1 MEKQTAVA
9 PAAVAGEVVRIFLAL
24 ELSRS
29 SWLVAS
35 HTPAADKI
43 SRHKLAAGDIDG
55 LLALIERL
63 RTRVEQKTGQPVQ
76 VISCY
81 EAGYD
86 GFWLDR
92 KLKAEGVINHV
103 MDPASI
109 QVDRRARRVKTDAVD
124 ADALLRAL
132 MAFCRGEKKVCSM
145 VRVPTRDE
153 EDAKRLSREREQLI
167 KERVRHV
174 NRIKGLCATQGIY
187 DYQPLKAN
195 RLERLD
201 ELRTG
206 DGNPLPDRL
215 RNEIRRQLERLKLLL
230 ELIGTVE
237 AERDAVVKADKP
249 ASEADRRIRALAKL
263 KGIGPEI
270 ATVLYNEV
278 FYRQFANRRDVAAYV
293 GLTPSLFASGDL
305 RHDQGISK
313 AGNPRARATMVELA
327 WLWVRHQSG
336 SDLTGWFLSRV
347 SGIKGRIK
355 RIAIVA
361 LARKVLVA
369 LWRYLET
376 GLVPTGAML
385 KADKQG

>member
-9 PAAVAGEVVRIFLAL
+9 PTAVAGEVVRIFLAL

-187 DYQPLKAN
+187 DYQPLKAD

-215 RNEIRRQLERLKLLL
+215 KNEIRRQLERLKLLL

-263 KGIGPEI
+263 RGIGPEI

>member
-1 MEKQTAVA
+1 MEKQTAVV
-9 PAAVAGEVVRIFLAL
+9 PDVGEVVRIYLAL

-92 KLKAEGVINHV
+92 KLKAEGVINYV

-132 MAFCRGEKKVCSM
+132 MAFCRGERKVCSM

-215 RNEIRRQLERLKLLL
+215 KNEIRRQLERLKLLL

-336 SDLTGWFLSRV
+336 SDLTGWFLTRV

>member
-9 PAAVAGEVVRIFLAL
+9 PTAIAGEVVRIFLAL

-92 KLKAEGVINHV
+92 KLKAEGVVNHV

-206 DGNPLPDRL
+206 DGNPLPERL
-215 RNEIRRQLERLKLLL
+215 RNEIGRQLERLKLLL

-336 SDLTGWFLSRV
+336 SDLTGWFLTRV

-385 KADKQG
+385 KAEKQG

>member
-1 MEKQTAVA
+1 MEKQTAVV
-9 PAAVAGEVVRIFLAL
+9 PTAVAGEVVRIFLAL

-43 SRHKLAAGDIDG
+43 SRHKLVAGDIDG

-92 KLKAEGVINHV
+92 KLKAEGVVNHV

-206 DGNPLPDRL
+206 DGNPLPERL
-215 RNEIRRQLERLKLLL
+215 RNEIGRQLERLKLLL

-336 SDLTGWFLSRV
+336 SDLTGWFLTRV

-385 KADKQG
+385 KAEKQG

>member
-9 PAAVAGEVVRIFLAL
+9 PTAIAEEVVRIFLAL

-92 KLKAEGVINHV
+92 KLKAEGVINYV

-132 MAFCRGEKKVCSM
+132 MAFCRGERKVCSM

-336 SDLTGWFLSRV
+336 SALTAWFLARV

-361 LARKVLVA
+361 LARKLLVA

-376 GLVPTGAML
+376 GLVPTEAML

>member
-9 PAAVAGEVVRIFLAL
+9 PDAGEGVRIYLAL

-63 RTRVEQKTGQPVQ
+63 RTRVEHQTGQPVQ

-109 QVDRRARRVKTDAVD
+109 QVNRRARRVKTDAVD
-124 ADALLRAL
+124 AEALLRAL

-187 DYQPLKAN
+187 DYQPLKAD
-195 RLERLD
+195 RVERLD

-206 DGNPLPDRL
+206 DGEPLPDRL
-215 RNEIRRQLERLKLLL
+215 KNEIRRQLERLKLLL

-249 ASEADRRIRALAKL
+249 ASEADRKIRALAKL
-263 KGIGPEI
+263 RGIGPEI

-278 FYRQFANRRDVAAYV
+278 FYRQFANRRDIAGYV

-336 SDLTGWFLSRV
+336 SDLTGWFLTRV

-376 GLVPTGAML
+376 GVVPTGAVL

>member
-1 MEKQTAVA
+1 MEKQTAVT
-9 PAAVAGEVVRIFLAL
+9 PTAVAGEVVRIFLAL

-132 MAFCRGEKKVCSM
+132 MAFCRGERKVCSM

-215 RNEIRRQLERLKLLL
+215 KNEIRRQLERLKLLL
-230 ELIGTVE
+230 ELIETVE

-336 SDLTGWFLSRV
+336 SDLTGWFLTRV

-385 KADKQG
+385 KAEKQG

>member
-9 PAAVAGEVVRIFLAL
+9 PTAIAGEVVRIFLAL

-55 LLALIERL
+55 LLALIKRL
-63 RTRVEQKTGQPVQ
+63 RTRVEQKTGQLVQ

-92 KLKAEGVINHV
+92 KLKAEGVINYV

-132 MAFCRGEKKVCSM
+132 MAFCRGERKVCSM

-206 DGNPLPDRL
+206 DGSLLPDRL

-249 ASEADRRIRALAKL
+249 ASEADRKIRALAKL

-336 SDLTGWFLSRV
+336 SALTAWFLARV

-361 LARKVLVA
+361 LARKLLVA

-385 KADKQG
+385 KA

>member
-9 PAAVAGEVVRIFLAL
+9 PTAIAGEVVRIFLAL

-92 KLKAEGVINHV
+92 KLKAEGVINYV

-132 MAFCRGEKKVCSM
+132 MAFCRGERKVCSM

-215 RNEIRRQLERLKLLL
+215 KNEIRRQLERLKLLL

-336 SDLTGWFLSRV
+336 SDLTGWFLTRV

-385 KADKQG
+385 KAEKQG

>member
-9 PAAVAGEVVRIFLAL
+9 PTAVAGELVRIFLAL

-174 NRIKGLCATQGIY
+174 NRIKGLRATQGIY

-201 ELRTG
+201 ELCTG

-215 RNEIRRQLERLKLLL
+215 KNEIRRQLERLKLLL

-263 KGIGPEI
+263 RGIGPEI

-336 SDLTGWFLSRV
+336 SALTAWFLARV

-361 LARKVLVA
+361 LARKLLVA

>member
-9 PAAVAGEVVRIFLAL
+9 PTAVAGEVVRIFLAL

-132 MAFCRGEKKVCSM
+132 MAFCRGERKVCSM
-145 VRVPTRDE
+145 VRVPTREE

-187 DYQPLKAN
+187 DYQPLKAD

-215 RNEIRRQLERLKLLL
+215 KNEIRRQLERLKLLL

-249 ASEADRRIRALAKL
+249 ASEADRKIRALAKL

-293 GLTPSLFASGDL
+293 GLTPSLFASGEL

>member
-9 PAAVAGEVVRIFLAL
+9 PTAVAGEVVRIFLAL

-124 ADALLRAL
+124 ADTLLRAL
-132 MAFCRGEKKVCSM
+132 MAFCRGERKVCSM

-187 DYQPLKAN
+187 DYQPLKAD

-249 ASEADRRIRALAKL
+249 ASEADRKIRALAKL

-293 GLTPSLFASGDL
+293 GLTPSLFASGEL

>member
-9 PAAVAGEVVRIFLAL
+9 PTAVAGEVVRIFLAL

-92 KLKAEGVINHV
+92 KLKAEGVINYV

-195 RLERLD
+195 RVERLD

-215 RNEIRRQLERLKLLL
+215 KNEIRRQLERLKLLL

-336 SDLTGWFLSRV
+336 SDLTGWFLTRV

-385 KADKQG
+385 KAEKQG

>member
-9 PAAVAGEVVRIFLAL
+9 PVAGEVVRIFLAL

-92 KLKAEGVINHV
+92 KLKAEGVVNHV

-206 DGNPLPDRL
+206 DGNSLPDRL

-336 SDLTGWFLSRV
+336 SDLTGWFLTRV

-385 KADKQG
+385 KAEKQG

>member
-1 MEKQTAVA
+1 MEKQTAVT
-9 PAAVAGEVVRIFLAL
+9 PTAVAGEVVRIFLAL

-92 KLKAEGVINHV
+92 KLKAEGVINYV

-132 MAFCRGEKKVCSM
+132 MAFCRGERKVCSM
-145 VRVPTRDE
+145 VRVPTRDA

-215 RNEIRRQLERLKLLL
+215 KNEIRRQLERLKLLL

-336 SDLTGWFLSRV
+336 SDLTGWFLTRV

-385 KADKQG
+385 KAEKQG

>member
-1 MEKQTAVA
+1 MEEQTAVA
-9 PAAVAGEVVRIFLAL
+9 PTAVAGEVVRIFLAL

-92 KLKAEGVINHV
+92 KLKAEGVVNHV

-124 ADALLRAL
+124 ADTLLRAL
-132 MAFCRGEKKVCSM
+132 MAFCRGERKVCSM

-278 FYRQFANRRDVAAYV
+278 FYRQFANRRDVAA
-293 GLTPSLFASGDL
+293 
-305 RHDQGISK
+305 
-313 AGNPRARATMVELA
+313 
-327 WLWVRHQSG
+327 
-336 SDLTGWFLSRV
+336 
-347 SGIKGRIK
+347 
-355 RIAIVA
+355 
-361 LARKVLVA
+361 
-369 LWRYLET
+369 
-376 GLVPTGAML
+376 
-385 KADKQG
+385 

>member
-9 PAAVAGEVVRIFLAL
+9 PTAVAEEVVRIFLAL

-92 KLKAEGVINHV
+92 KLKAEGVVNHV

-206 DGNPLPDRL
+206 DGNPLPERL
-215 RNEIRRQLERLKLLL
+215 RNEIGRQLERLKLLL

-336 SDLTGWFLSRV
+336 SDLTGWFLTRV

-385 KADKQG
+385 KAEKQG

>member
-9 PAAVAGEVVRIFLAL
+9 PTAIAGEVVRIFLAL

-92 KLKAEGVINHV
+92 KLKAEGVINYV

-132 MAFCRGEKKVCSM
+132 MAFCRGERKVCSM

-336 SDLTGWFLSRV
+336 SDLTGWFLTRV

-385 KADKQG
+385 KAEKQG

>member
-1 MEKQTAVA
+1 MEKQTAVT
-9 PAAVAGEVVRIFLAL
+9 PTAVAGEVVRIFLAL

-92 KLKAEGVINHV
+92 KLKAEGVINYV

-132 MAFCRGEKKVCSM
+132 MAFCRGERKVCSM

-215 RNEIRRQLERLKLLL
+215 KNEIRRQLERLKLLL

-336 SDLTGWFLSRV
+336 SDLTGWFLTRV

-376 GLVPTGAML
+376 GLVPTEAML

>member
-1 MEKQTAVA
+1 MEKQTAVM
-9 PAAVAGEVVRIFLAL
+9 PTAVAGEVVRIFLAL

-132 MAFCRGEKKVCSM
+132 MAFCRGERKVCSM

-187 DYQPLKAN
+187 DYQPLKAD
-195 RLERLD
+195 RVERLD

-206 DGNPLPDRL
+206 DGKPLPDRL
-215 RNEIRRQLERLKLLL
+215 KNEIRRQLERLKLLL
-230 ELIGTVE
+230 ERIGSVE

-249 ASEADRRIRALAKL
+249 ASEADRKIRALAKFR
-263 KGIGPEI
+263 GIGPEI

-278 FYRQFANRRDVAAYV
+278 FYRQFANRRDVAAHV

-336 SDLTGWFLSRV
+336 SDLTGWFLTRV

-376 GLVPTGAML
+376 GLVPTGAVL

>member
-9 PAAVAGEVVRIFLAL
+9 PTAVAGEVVRIFLAL

-92 KLKAEGVINHV
+92 KLKAEGVVNHV

-132 MAFCRGEKKVCSM
+132 MAFCRGERKVCSM

-206 DGNPLPDRL
+206 DGNPLPERL
-215 RNEIRRQLERLKLLL
+215 RNEIGRQLERLKLLL

-336 SDLTGWFLSRV
+336 SDLTGWFLTRV

-361 LARKVLVA
+361 LARKLLVA

-385 KADKQG
+385 KAEKQG

>member
-9 PAAVAGEVVRIFLAL
+9 PTAVAGEVVRIFLAL

-92 KLKAEGVINHV
+92 KLKAEGVVNHV

-132 MAFCRGEKKVCSM
+132 MAFCRGERKVCSM

-167 KERVRHV
+167 KERMSIGSR
-174 NRIKGLCATQGIY
+174 ASQGIY

-206 DGNPLPDRL
+206 DGNPLPERL
-215 RNEIRRQLERLKLLL
+215 RNEIGRQLERLKLLL

-336 SDLTGWFLSRV
+336 SDLTGWFLTRV

-385 KADKQG
+385 KAEKQG

>member
-1 MEKQTAVA
+1 MEKQTAVT
-9 PAAVAGEVVRIFLAL
+9 PTAVAGEVVRIFLAL

-35 HTPAADKI
+35 HTPTADKI

-92 KLKAEGVINHV
+92 KLKAEGVINYV

-132 MAFCRGEKKVCSM
+132 MAFCRGERKVCSM

-215 RNEIRRQLERLKLLL
+215 KNEIRRQLERLKLLL

-336 SDLTGWFLSRV
+336 SDLTGWFLTRV

-385 KADKQG
+385 KAEKQG

>member
-1 MEKQTAVA
+1 MEKHVT
-9 PAAVAGEVVRIFLAL
+9 PVAGEVVRIFLAL

-103 MDPASI
+103 MNPASI

-132 MAFCRGEKKVCSM
+132 MAFYRGEKKVCSM

-215 RNEIRRQLERLKLLL
+215 KNEIRRQLERLKLLL

-336 SDLTGWFLSRV
+336 SDLTGWFLTRV

-385 KADKQG
+385 KAEKQG

>member
-1 MEKQTAVA
+1 M
-9 PAAVAGEVVRIFLAL
+9 
-24 ELSRS
+24 
-29 SWLVAS
+29 
-35 HTPAADKI
+35 
-43 SRHKLAAGDIDG
+43 
-55 LLALIERL
+55 
-63 RTRVEQKTGQPVQ
+63 
-76 VISCY
+76 
-81 EAGYD
+81 
-86 GFWLDR
+86 
-92 KLKAEGVINHV
+92 
-103 MDPASI
+103 
-109 QVDRRARRVKTDAVD
+109 
-124 ADALLRAL
+124 
-132 MAFCRGEKKVCSM
+132 
-145 VRVPTRDE
+145 
-153 EDAKRLSREREQLI
+153 
-167 KERVRHV
+167 
-174 NRIKGLCATQGIY
+174 
-187 DYQPLKAN
+187 KAN

-206 DGNPLPDRL
+206 DGNPLPERL
-215 RNEIRRQLERLKLLL
+215 RNEIGRQLERLKLLL

-336 SDLTGWFLSRV
+336 SDLTGWFLTRV

-385 KADKQG
+385 KAEKQG

>member
-1 MEKQTAVA
+1 MEKQTAVT
-9 PAAVAGEVVRIFLAL
+9 PTAVAGEVVRIFLAL
-24 ELSRS
+24 ELSCS

-35 HTPAADKI
+35 HTPTADKI

-92 KLKAEGVINHV
+92 KLKAEGVINYV

-132 MAFCRGEKKVCSM
+132 MAFCRGERKVCSM

-167 KERVRHV
+167 KERMST
-174 NRIKGLCATQGIY
+174 GLRASQGIY
-187 DYQPLKAN
+187 DYQPLKAD
-195 RLERLD
+195 RVERLD

-206 DGNPLPDRL
+206 DGEPLPDRL

-230 ELIGTVE
+230 ALIETVE

-249 ASEADRRIRALAKL
+249 ASEADCKIRALAKL

-278 FYRQFANRRDVAAYV
+278 FYRQFANRRDIAGYV
-293 GLTPSLFASGDL
+293 GLTPSLFASGEL

-336 SDLTGWFLSRV
+336 SDLTGWFLTRV

-376 GLVPTGAML
+376 GLVPTGAVL

>member
-9 PAAVAGEVVRIFLAL
+9 PTAVAEEVVRIFLAL

-187 DYQPLKAN
+187 DYQPLKTN

-206 DGNPLPDRL
+206 DGNPLPERL

-336 SDLTGWFLSRV
+336 SDLTGWFLTRV

-385 KADKQG
+385 KAEKQG

>member
-1 MEKQTAVA
+1 MEKQTAVT
-9 PAAVAGEVVRIFLAL
+9 PTAVAGEVIRIFLAL

-63 RTRVEQKTGQPVQ
+63 RTRAGQKTGQPVQ

-92 KLKAEGVINHV
+92 KLKAEGVINYV

-132 MAFCRGEKKVCSM
+132 MAFCRGETKVCSM

-237 AERDAVVKADKP
+237 AERDAVVKADQP
-249 ASEADRRIRALAKL
+249 ASEADRKIRALAKL

>member
-1 MEKQTAVA
+1 MELAAGLPRESDRTGPLDPMGRAQAGTIRLTASIADQTLWRSRDGKTDCCCARCRRGR
-9 PAAVAGEVVRIFLAL
+9 PDFSGPGTEPL
-24 ELSRS
+24 ELACRQP
-29 SWLVAS
+29 
-35 HTPAADKI
+35 HADKI
-43 SRHKLAAGDIDG
+43 SRHKLGAGDIDG

-187 DYQPLKAN
+187 DY
-195 RLERLD
+195 
-201 ELRTG
+201 
-206 DGNPLPDRL
+206 PD
-215 RNEIRRQLERLKLLL
+215 
-230 ELIGTVE
+230 
-237 AERDAVVKADKP
+237 
-249 ASEADRRIRALAKL
+249 
-263 KGIGPEI
+263 KG
-270 ATVLYNEV
+270 
-278 FYRQFANRRDVAAYV
+278 F
-293 GLTPSLFASGDL
+293 SGD
-305 RHDQGISK
+305 
-313 AGNPRARATMVELA
+313 
-327 WLWVRHQSG
+327 
-336 SDLTGWFLSRV
+336 
-347 SGIKGRIK
+347 
-355 RIAIVA
+355 
-361 LARKVLVA
+361 
-369 LWRYLET
+369 
-376 GLVPTGAML
+376 
-385 KADKQG
+385 

>member
-9 PAAVAGEVVRIFLAL
+9 PTAVAEEVVRIFLAL

-35 HTPAADKI
+35 HTAAADKI

-92 KLKAEGVINHV
+92 KLRAEGVINHV

-132 MAFCRGEKKVCSM
+132 MAFCRGERKVCSM
-145 VRVPTRDE
+145 VRVPTREE

-187 DYQPLKAN
+187 DYQPLKAD

-215 RNEIRRQLERLKLLL
+215 KNEIRRQLERLKLLL

-249 ASEADRRIRALAKL
+249 ASEADRKIRALAKL

-385 KADKQG
+385 KADK